1 MGVRVNSV
9 FSNFDFCDEVGPGTF
24 DSCLPIVQKFSLRGK
39 KSERWEIFCCTAHP
53 FVGEMMHGGVM
64 VDWWLV
70 VAMMDAVVFV

>member
-1 MGVRVNSV
+1 MLANSTKV
-9 FSNFDFCDEVGPGTF
+9 FIEME
-24 DSCLPIVQKFSLRGK
+24 
-39 KSERWEIFCCTAHP
+39 KSERLEILCCTAHP